1 MSVAPSYHYCPDLYI
16 PGENFL
22 VRWSEKSR
30 ERSVVAD
37 YLKLPEVARRLDVS
51 EKTARRMVK
60 SGSLPAV
67 FIGGAYRISEEDLEE
82 YLENAKV
89 APGKAEAPSSQ
100 RSLFNGGEEERREL
114 KPPEPPEAERIHNLR
129 SWAAFFNGFSK
140 RWSEE
145 TQGHLASGRIPFN
158 WGLEKQ
164 CAALQLL
171 RSALEEPSIGGRDD
185 IEPELSQ
192 EEQQAKL
199 ELSRATDELF
209 RVANKAYEAQRSLGK
224 NAGGIPDSM
233 IASQR
238 RHLAALRNTA

>member
-1 MSVAPSYHYCPDLYI
+1 MAESS
-16 PGENFL
+16 PGASIGRN
-22 VRWSEKSR
+22 VRAAR
-30 ERSVVAD
+30 ERNLFSRRDLAERSGLSLAGID
-37 YLKLPEVARRLDVS
+37 NLERGLSARPRRRTIEKLAEALDVDIGVLM
-51 EKTARRMVK
+51 EETAYP
-60 SGSLPAV
+60 L
-67 FIGGAYRISEEDLEE
+67 
-82 YLENAKV
+82 
-89 APGKAEAPSSQ
+89 AEAPPSQ
-100 RSLFNGGEEERREL
+100 RSLFNGGEEERREP
-114 KPPEPPEAERIHNLR
+114 KPPEPPEAERIHDLR

-145 TQGHLASGRIPFN
+145 TPEYLASGRIPFN

-209 RVANKAYEAQRSLGK
+209 RAANKAYEAQRSLGK

-238 RHLAALRNTA
+238 RHLAVLRNTA